1 MTTEIRASAAVG
13 DTGDDAAIADRSVAD
28 RSVVDS
34 GWRLDLPPQRW
45 HRPLLWLAIALAGL
59 TLVALV
65 GFAIDDRELVG
76 RPLWEKPVKF
86 AISGTLYALTWS
98 WLLGHVLSGRGRAHR
113 AAWWA
118 GTVITATL
126 AIELV
131 IIVGFAAVGLRSH
144 FMVDTPLATTA
155 WSIMAGAI
163 TTLWVA
169 TIVAGLA
176 MWRMPGADPARRA
189 ALRAGIAISLAG
201 LALGFLMTSPTGG
214 QLSNFQGV
222 AGAHTV
228 GLADGGAGLP
238 LLGWST
244 EAGDLRIPH
253 FVGMHALQA
262 LPLLA
267 LGLEL
272 TATRVGVLRD
282 ATVRRR
288 LVLVGAGAVAAT
300 VAIVTQQAL
309 RGQSIVSPDAL
320 TALLATATAALAIAA
335 AIAVLA
341 GARRRAGRPP
351 RRLARR
357 PVRRPARTDAT
368 GPVR

>member
-1 MTTEIRASAAVG
+1 MLTEPRASVASP
-13 DTGDDAAIADRSVAD
+13 TRSDGTQPDVAP
-28 RSVVDS
+28 
-34 GWRLDLPPQRW
+34 GLRLDLPAQRW
-45 HRPLLWLAIALAGL
+45 HRPLFGLAIALAAL
-59 TLVALV
+59 TVVALV
-65 GFAIDDRELVG
+65 GYVVDDRELLG
-76 RPLWEKPVKF
+76 RPLWEKPLKF
-86 AISGTLYALTWS
+86 TISGSIYALTWS
-98 WLLGHVLSGRGRAHR
+98 WLLGHVTSPRAR
-113 AAWWA
+113 RLAWWA

-155 WSIMAGAI
+155 WSVMAAAI

-176 MWRMPGADPARRA
+176 MWRMPGADPARRT
-189 ALRAGIAISLAG
+189 ALRAGIVISLVG
-201 LALGFLMTSPTGG
+201 LALGFLMTGPTSA
-214 QLSNFQGV
+214 QLADFQGV

-228 GLADGGAGLP
+228 GLPDGGPGLP

-272 TATRVGVLRD
+272 SARRVDVLRD
-282 ATVRRR
+282 AVVRRR
-288 LVLVGAGAVAAT
+288 LLLVGAGAFAAT

-309 RGQSIVSPDAL
+309 RGQPIVAPDAL
-320 TALLATATAALAIAA
+320 TLSLVIAAGALSAVAALGGLAA
-335 AIAVLA
+335 
-341 GARRRAGRPP
+341 
-351 RRLARR
+351 ARR
-357 PVRRPARTDAT
+357 PRS
-368 GPVR
+368 

>member
-1 MTTEIRASAAVG
+1 MLTEPRAS
-13 DTGDDAAIADRSVAD
+13 VAPPAGSSRTEPD
-28 RSVVDS
+28 VAP

-45 HRPLLWLAIALAGL
+45 HRPLLGLAIALAAL
-59 TLVALV
+59 TVVALV
-65 GFAIDDRELVG
+65 GSVVDDRELLG
-76 RPLWEKPVKF
+76 RPLWEKPLKF
-86 AISGTLYALTWS
+86 AISGSIYALTWA
-98 WLLGHVLSGRGRAHR
+98 WLLGHVTAPRAR
-113 AAWWA
+113 RLAWWA

-176 MWRMPGADPARRA
+176 MWRMPAADPARRA
-189 ALRAGIAISLAG
+189 ALRAGILLSLVG
-201 LALGFLMTSPTGG
+201 LALGFLMTGPTSA
-214 QLSNFQGV
+214 QLADFQGV

-228 GLADGGAGLP
+228 GLPDGGPGLP

-272 TATRVGVLRD
+272 AARRVGVLRD
-282 ATVRRR
+282 AVVRRR
-288 LVLVGAGAVAAT
+288 LVLVGAGAFAAT

-309 RGQSIVSPDAL
+309 RGQSIVAPDAL
-320 TALLATATAALAIAA
+320 TLSLGVAAAALSAVAA
-335 AIAVLA
+335 LVVLA
-341 GARRRAGRPP
+341 A
-351 RRLARR
+351 ARR
-357 PVRRPARTDAT
+357 PGA
-368 GPVR
+368 